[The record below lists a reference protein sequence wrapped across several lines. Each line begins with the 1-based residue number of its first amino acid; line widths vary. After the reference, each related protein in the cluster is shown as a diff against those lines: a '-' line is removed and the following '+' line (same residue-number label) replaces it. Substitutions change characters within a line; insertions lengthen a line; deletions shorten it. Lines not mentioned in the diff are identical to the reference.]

1 MLLISS
7 TISMCFV
14 CLFYGCIKINRYEDT
29 MKKYQ
34 KKLAE
39 LEKET
44 CKLKEQINNL
54 TTGEA
59 AV

>member
-29 MKKYQ
+29 MKSYQ

-44 CKLKEQINNL
+44 HELKEQINNL
-54 TTGEA
+54 TRGET